1 MFKAGVSGNPKG
13 RPKGTLGSRSRASA
27 ALDQL
32 MERSRSGKAFATV
45 LEAQFKA
52 DPVGF
57 FKTIVIP
64 LMPRKTRQP
73 VVLTWLAWWRRFLLS
88 GKVLRKEVHP

>member
-1 MFKAGVSGNPKG
+1 M
-13 RPKGTLGSRSRASA
+13 A

-32 MERSRSGKAFATV
+32 MERSRSEKAFRAA

-57 FKTIVIP
+57 FKTMVIP
-64 LMPRKTRQP
+64 LMPRKARRP
-73 VVLTWLAWWRRFLLS
+73 IVLTWLAWWRRFLLS
-88 GKVLRKEVHP
+88 GKVLRKEVQP